1 MAGRRDLFAD
11 AESPPSARGRRRRR
25 TSSDQL
31 PPFYRLVYRLVR
43 RVPRGKVVTYGQVAA
58 ILGHPRA
65 ARAVGTALHHLP
77 KPLARVVPWQ
87 RVVNAAGR
95 ISIRGDVV
103 RPDLQRDLLES
114 EGIVF
119 RGGRIDLGTYR
130 WKGPRRE
137 RRVRLAV
144 GVPFDRDSPA
154 LRRVQRSQNPANRR

>member
-1 MAGRRDLFAD
+1 MSPRPRRAPLRRRQRAD
-11 AESPPSARGRRRRR
+11 ASAGAPKFARA
-25 TSSDQL
+25 
-31 PPFYRLVYRLVR
+31 VYALVR
-43 RVPRGKVVTYGQVAA
+43 DVPRGTVVTYGQVAA

-77 KPLARVVPWQ
+77 RPLARVVPWQ

-154 LRRVQRSQNPANRR
+154 LRRVRRSQNPANRR